1 LLVGLSGSASGKD
14 KVKIEK
20 VAVTYGELRSTGYPT
35 FSNKRHE
42 LTLEA
47 SLEPGESARAAKDR
61 LCELAKREVRKA
73 FGDNVDQCEL
83 DLPF

>member
-1 LLVGLSGSASGKD
+1 M
-14 KVKIEK
+14 KIDR
-20 VAVTYGELRSTGYPT
+20 VAVTYGELRSTGFPT

-61 LCELAKREVRKA
+61 LYELAKREVCKA
-73 FGDNVDQCEL
+73 FGDNMDQNEL

>member
-1 LLVGLSGSASGKD
+1 M
-14 KVKIEK
+14 KIDR

-42 LTLEA
+42 VTLEA
-47 SLEPGESARAAKDR
+47 ALEPGESARIVKDK
-61 LCELAKREVRKA
+61 LSELAVREVRKA
-73 FGDNVDQCEL
+73 FGDNMEQTEL

>member
-1 LLVGLSGSASGKD
+1 M
-14 KVKIEK
+14 KINK

-47 SLEPGESARAAKDR
+47 SLEPGESARNVKDR
-61 LCELAKREVRKA
+61 LQDLAKREVCKA
-73 FGDNVDQCEL
+73 FGDNGDQLEL
-83 DLPF
+83 DIPF

>member
-1 LLVGLSGSASGKD
+1 M
-14 KVKIEK
+14 KIEK
-20 VAVTYGELRSTGYPT
+20 VTVTYGELRSTGYPT

-47 SLEPGESARAAKDR
+47 SLGPGESARTVKDR
-61 LCELAKREVRKA
+61 LHELAKREVRKA